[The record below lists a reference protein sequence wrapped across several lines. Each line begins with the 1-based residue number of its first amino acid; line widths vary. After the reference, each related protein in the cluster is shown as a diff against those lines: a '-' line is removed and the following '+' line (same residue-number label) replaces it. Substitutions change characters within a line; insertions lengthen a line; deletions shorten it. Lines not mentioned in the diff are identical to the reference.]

1 MSVLLS
7 AVLGVAGGA
16 LAARLAELRVYF
28 VPVSV
33 GFLGAGYYFAYW
45 RKTGG
50 RQQKFM
56 LWVAT
61 PLTTIFWIL
70 PYVSK

>member
-1 MSVLLS
+1 VVLS

-16 LAARLAELRVYF
+16 LAARLAEFRVYF

-45 RKTGG
+45 RKTGSR
-50 RQQKFM
+50 RQRIM

-61 PLTTIFWIL
+61 PLTVLFWIL
-70 PYVSK
+70 PYVSR